1 MGCCGMIKNHD
12 RSGWFGASDTSI
24 IMGNWST
31 ETFRKWWMVKLG
43 AYDTPYTNRAMKTG
57 TLLEIPI
64 IRTICDVDGRRI
76 RIGRKPVYRPR
87 YRVRANYDGYTSREV
102 VEIKTTEHGF
112 RTVPKNYWQQCQVLM
127 WAKGLEK
134 AVLYAYTPLEIDYAA
149 PYFPEIDPE
158 RIKRFDIEYS
168 DGFIQEYLPRVR
180 YLSVCLKRRAFP
192 RAEEMPDGA

>member
-1 MGCCGMIKNHD
+1 MIKNHD

-24 IMGNWST
+24 IMGNWDT

-43 AYDTPYTNRAMKTG
+43 AYDNTYTNQAMRTG

-64 IRTICDVDGRRI
+64 IRAIWAVDGRKI
-76 RIGRKPVYRPR
+76 HIGRRPTYRPK

-127 WAKGLEK
+127 WAKGLRM
-134 AVLYAYTPLEIDYAA
+134 AILYAYTPSEIDYVA
-149 PYFPEIDPE
+149 PYFPEIDISKL
-158 RIKRFDIEYS
+158 RRFDIEYS
-168 DGFIQEYLPRVR
+168 KEFIREYLPRVR
-180 YLSVCLKRRAFP
+180 YLSSCLKRRKFP
-192 RAEEMPDGA
+192 KAEEVRDGA